1 MDSDI
6 VEKIEVPVLPSPQ
19 VEKSEQVE
27 CCALESYIGRLMHYM
42 LKNNILICI

>member
-6 VEKIEVPVLPSPQ
+6 VEKTEVPVLLSPQ

-27 CCALESYIGRLMHYM
+27 CCVVESYIGRLMHHV
-42 LKNNILICI
+42 LKE